1 MGQPYPYGGRMSAH
15 SHVILPTF
23 HSGQIAAWN
32 ARTQFF
38 ALCCGRRWGKTD
50 FAKIVVGDAAI
61 KGKTVG
67 IFVPNYKIMVELY
80 NEMEAML
87 FPIKR
92 TSSKAE
98 WRQSFL
104 TGGRIDYWSL
114 ENEQA
119 GRSRRYDLVVIDEA
133 AFAKNSTMNEQ
144 WDKAIYATIFDT
156 GGSAL
161 VMSTPNGVNDEN
173 FFYRVCQ
180 RGNPQGFTLFH
191 APTYSN
197 PLIPYRKIGET
208 DEEYRL
214 RRNAEFQKVK
224 DQKPPL
230 VYRQE
235 FLAEFVD
242 WGGDAFFDISKMLV
256 KNAPVEYP
264 QHVEY
269 VVATI
274 DTAVKDGQENDGTA
288 VCFWAVNKYGK
299 GAPLTLLD
307 WDIVQVTG
315 NLLIDWLPGI
325 YTTLEELAVKCK
337 ARYGTGGCFIEDKI
351 SGTILLQQSAVL
363 GYQTTPIPGKITDK
377 GKDGRALGVSG
388 YYHREQIKIH
398 EVAWNRTKNYKGEEK
413 NHLLDQI
420 KKFYLA
426 DKDLLDAFV
435 YGPACVF
442 GIGEDIFE

>member
-1 MGQPYPYGGRMSAH
+1 MSVVR
-15 SHVILPTF
+15 HVQLPTF
-23 HSGQIAAWN
+23 HSGQVAAWN
-32 ARTQFF
+32 ARTRFF

-50 FAKIVVGDAAI
+50 FAKIVVGDAI
-61 KGKTVG
+61 TKGRNVG
-67 IFVPNYKIMVELY
+67 IFVPNYKIQQELY

-87 FPIKR
+87 LPIKR
-92 TSSKAE
+92 SSSKAE
-98 WRQSFL
+98 WVQRYI

-133 AFAKNSTMNEQ
+133 AFAKNSTMMGQ
-144 WDKAIYATIFDT
+144 WDKAIYPTIFDT

-173 FFYRVCQ
+173 FFYQVCQ
-180 RGNPQGFTLFH
+180 PGNAQGFTLFH
-191 APTYSN
+191 APTYQN
-197 PLIPYRKIGET
+197 PLIPYRLKGESEV
-208 DEEYRL
+208 DYAV
-214 RRNAEFQKVK
+214 RRDLEFRKVK
-224 DQKPPL
+224 EQKPPL

-242 WGGDAFFDISKMLV
+242 WGGDAFFDISRLLV
-256 KNAPVEYP
+256 ANAPVEYP

-269 VVATI
+269 VVATV

-288 VCFWAVNKYGK
+288 VCYWAYNKYGA

-315 NLLIDWLPGI
+315 NLLIDWLPGV
-325 YTTLEELAVKCK
+325 YSTLEDLAQKCK
-337 ARYGTGGCFIEDKI
+337 ARYGSAGAFIEDKM
-351 SGTILLQQSAVL
+351 SGTILLQQAAVA
-363 GYQTTPIPGKITDK
+363 GYQTTPIPGNITDK
-377 GKDGRALGVSG
+377 GKDGRALGISG
-388 YYHREQIKIH
+388 HYHQNKIKIH

-420 KKFYLA
+420 RKFYLA
-426 DKDLLDAFV
+426 DKEAYKRADDLLDAFV

-442 GIGEDIFE
+442 GIGEDIFS